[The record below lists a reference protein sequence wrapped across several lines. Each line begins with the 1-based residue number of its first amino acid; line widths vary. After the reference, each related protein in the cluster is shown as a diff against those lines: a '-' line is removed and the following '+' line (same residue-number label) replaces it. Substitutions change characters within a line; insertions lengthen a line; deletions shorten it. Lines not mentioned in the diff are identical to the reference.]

1 MFGNCTT
8 NYCHKQQN
16 NCIKIYEKQVLKST
30 SRHDFSQLF
39 INIKGVCM
47 F

>member
-16 NCIKIYEKQVLKST
+16 NCIKVYEKQVYKAL
-30 SRHDFSQLF
+30 HDFSQLF
-39 INIKGVCM
+39 ININGVCM
-47 F
+47 L